1 MSHVK
6 RRRMHTARDRPKV
19 VIVGAGI
26 AGLSVAHELLRTGA
40 FDIEVLE
47 KRARAGGKARTVW
60 QDERFREHSM
70 RILPGSYVCMHQILA
85 EIEAPSGRVIDRLR
99 PSTIRFQKGDLR
111 AVVRG
116 DYSQRFGSFRYVGD
130 AIRLLLFLNRAGV
143 SAREL
148 VVFLYKAFSLLF
160 TPERK
165 VIRDLSRLTFA
176 EYVTG
181 GKSSP
186 GFEKVIFRVA
196 EILVAAKSHASAG
209 VVMRTLLEWFV
220 TPFLVGKYVRHQV
233 SEFDSPTSD
242 SLIEPWVD
250 WLEAGGVRFRFGETT
265 TEVLARAGRVK
276 GLRLL
281 GGGGGGDLV
290 EADAYVLAV
299 QHNGADALLPD
310 RLKRYIPDLAD
321 FPQLGEEW
329 AHSVQFHIPKL
340 QASLKELGTHSVAV
354 VDSPWSIGYK
364 VYSKSTWSED
374 YWRERGLDDDAAV
387 LTATISNSNR
397 PGVVH
402 GMPLLR
408 CTKQQILEEVLAQ
421 TGLGS
426 VLGVDAGEL
435 GLDIEIVRDDEI
447 EEDSPV
453 YSGYA
458 IFAVGGPDENLVFVS
473 DSQMYIRLP
482 GNLDIEP
489 NNATGIFNLFL
500 AGEYTRTNYRIPTM
514 EKSCESGK
522 RCAEDVLEG
531 FGLERDDRR
540 VPTCELPFALLRSE
554 FSHIVM
560 RISLWLAVL
569 GLLIWLV
576 VRSLSIS

>member
-1 MSHVK
+1 
-6 RRRMHTARDRPKV
+6 MHTARDRPKV

-281 GGGGGGDLV
+281 GGRWRRRPRRGG
-290 EADAYVLAV
+290 
-299 QHNGADALLPD
+299 
-310 RLKRYIPDLAD
+310 RLRPRRTAQRRRCAA
-321 FPQLGEEW
+321 PGSSEEV
-329 AHSVQFHIPKL
+329 HP
-340 QASLKELGTHSVAV
+340 
-354 VDSPWSIGYK
+354 
-364 VYSKSTWSED
+364 
-374 YWRERGLDDDAAV
+374 
-387 LTATISNSNR
+387 R
-397 PGVVH
+397 PG
-402 GMPLLR
+402 
-408 CTKQQILEEVLAQ
+408 
-421 TGLGS
+421 
-426 VLGVDAGEL
+426 
-435 GLDIEIVRDDEI
+435 
-447 EEDSPV
+447 
-453 YSGYA
+453 
-458 IFAVGGPDENLVFVS
+458 
-473 DSQMYIRLP
+473 RLP
-482 GNLDIEP
+482 AAWRGVGAQRAVSHPE
-489 NNATGIFNLFL
+489 AAGIAKRAGYSLRRRRRQPLVDRVQGLLEVDLERRLL
-500 AGEYTRTNYRIPTM
+500 AGARAGR
-514 EKSCESGK
+514 
-522 RCAEDVLEG
+522 
-531 FGLERDDRR
+531 
-540 VPTCELPFALLRSE
+540 
-554 FSHIVM
+554 
-560 RISLWLAVL
+560 
-569 GLLIWLV
+569 
-576 VRSLSIS
+576 